1 MAAICHKSWAT
12 PLPPSILL
20 SFLPCRGLSKSP
32 GVWAEP
38 AHLLPNILM
47 QFIPSNSFLKCTL
60 VFNVLQ
66 KLSVHAEF
74 SHCLQ
79 NCSTMDYRPFIA
91 AWHYK
96 WVGGPCT
103 FGPPTAR
110 KWIGQDPRT
119 PTESPPLH
127 LLPPSTSFD
136 PKPQRN
142 ENLPILHLR
151 QILAAS
157 LPVIQ

>member
-79 NCSTMDYRPFIA
+79 NWYYGLKSMYSSMALKRRGRGVDAHLEHPLPESEG
-91 AWHYK
+91 
-96 WVGGPCT
+96 V
-103 FGPPTAR
+103 
-110 KWIGQDPRT
+110 RT
-119 PTESPPLH
+119 PRDRHHWVKDVLIMHTYLEVSW
-127 LLPPSTSFD
+127 SD
-136 PKPQRN
+136 
-142 ENLPILHLR
+142 R
-151 QILAAS
+151 QAMCIKL
-157 LPVIQ
+157 